1 MSTQPSP
8 LTPSLAQDPQ
18 HNPRNLRKSNNMLS
32 KKALWLALW
41 ILANVIGF
49 SLGELIGGRTGLF
62 GLISNW
68 VGIKAGWWWVA
79 GCVPYGFMF
88 GLCQRLLMQPAF
100 TSQPRITPQQFW
112 AWPIACAVGYAVGI
126 GIGEKFTFGIAPD
139 PALFG
144 PVFGIYVGLLLG
156 IAQAIALR
164 SQCAKVWRW
173 IPACILVWAI
183 GEWAAFVL
191 GFQFRNTPIVGAVIG
206 AVSGLLLLRLC
217 PRLALPA

>member
-1 MSTQPSP
+1 
-8 LTPSLAQDPQ
+8 
-18 HNPRNLRKSNNMLS
+18 MLS
-32 KKALWLALW
+32 KKTKWLILW
-41 ILANVIGF
+41 ILANIIGF
-49 SLGELIGGRTGLF
+49 SLGELIGGRNGLF
-62 GLISNW
+62 GW
-68 VGIKAGWWWVA
+68 VAARLGIHSGWWWVA

-88 GLCQRLLMQPAF
+88 GLCQRLLMQPKLNRQIP
-100 TSQPRITPQQFW
+100 SHQLW
-112 AWPIACAVGYAVGI
+112 AWPIACAVGYAAGI

-144 PVFGIYVGLLLG
+144 PVYGIYVGLFLG
-156 IAQAIALR
+156 STQAITLR

-173 IPACILVWAI
+173 VPACILVWAI
-183 GEWAAFVL
+183 GEWAAFAL